1 MALAVSPLA
10 PEKFP
15 VVNQIAGLNLLAL
28 RSEERYRGRND
39 MLVAVL
45 EEGATT
51 AAVFTRSVTPGA
63 PVIWS
68 RKVHASASAQ
78 AMIVTAG
85 NANVCTGRQG
95 LANAEAM
102 AGATAQLAGIEAGQ
116 VFVSSTGVI
125 GEQLDVERIIS
136 ALPAQLPSSNSTHD
150 WFAAAAAIM
159 TTDTYAK
166 AASIVLEIDGKQV
179 AISGIAKGSGMIEPD
194 MATMLNYVF
203 TDAAISRETLQIML
217 TRVIDRTFNC
227 ITVDSDTSTSDTS
240 ILFATGKAGNAL
252 INDIDSEQGQ
262 QFCTALET
270 IMRDLAQQVV
280 RDGEGAKKFITVHV
294 SGAESD
300 QAAKNIAKSIA
311 NSPLVK
317 TAIAGEDANWG
328 RIVMAVG
335 KAGQAINFD
344 ALTVSIGETLIAE
357 GDGPVDG
364 YDESLVQAHIEGD
377 EVDISVDIGLSTG
390 GEAVVWTC
398 DLTHGYI
405 EINADYRS

>member
-15 VVNQIAGLNLLAL
+15 EVNSIAGLTLLAL

-39 MLVAVL
+39 MLLAIM
-45 EEGATT
+45 GPGTNA
-51 AAVFTRSVTPGA
+51 AAVFTQSVTPGA

-68 RKVHASASAQ
+68 RQVHQAGQAR

-102 AGATAQLAGIEAGQ
+102 AGATARLADIDTKQ
-116 VFVSSTGVI
+116 VYVSSTGVI
-125 GEQLDVERIIS
+125 GEQLDVERILKG
-136 ALPAQLPSSNSTHD
+136 LPTQLPVVSAEQD
-150 WFAAAAAIM
+150 WLAAASAIM

-166 AASIVLEIDGKQV
+166 AASITLEIAGKKI
-179 AISGIAKGSGMIEPD
+179 AISGIAKGSGMIEPN

-203 TDAAISRETLQIML
+203 TDAAIEQKTLQAML
-217 TRVIDRTFNC
+217 ANVIDRSFNC

-240 ILFATGKAGNAL
+240 LLFATAKSGNAL
-252 INDIDSEQGQ
+252 IDDIDSPAAK
-262 QFCTALET
+262 QFTTALET
-270 IMRDLAQQVV
+270 VMRDLAQQVV
-280 RDGEGAKKFITVHV
+280 RDGEGAQKFITVKV
-294 SGAESD
+294 SGAETD
-300 QAAKNIAKSIA
+300 QAAKIIAKSIA

-335 KAGQAINFD
+335 KAGQKINFD
-344 ALTVSIGETLIAE
+344 ALTVSMGETLIAE
-357 GDGPVDG
+357 GDGPVKD
-364 YDESLVQAHIEGD
+364 YDESCVQAHIEGA
-377 EVDISVDIGLSTG
+377 EVDINVDVGLSNGQAT
-390 GEAVVWTC
+390 VWTC